1 MGNLKFPNLVDTIT
15 TPVDEKTPSTPEY
28 ETVEVFDGE
37 KWVLV
42 RKTLL
47 ESDEDDDNEK
57 EQKKGRLNHTKVT

>member
-1 MGNLKFPNLVDTIT
+1 MAKSNQISYRFVGKLQFPST
-15 TPVDEKTPSTPEY
+15 VDEDEKEPSTPEY

-47 ESDEDDDNEK
+47 ESDDDDEQ
-57 EQKKGRLNHTKVT
+57 EQKKGRQ